1 MIKYNLKC
9 NKCKNCF
16 DSWFASSKEYEK
28 LRKKKFLTCHFCNSL
43 NVEKNL
49 MFPNVFLSKSNKT
62 IGTKSK
68 KYKEIEKK
76 MLDYQKFIKKNFNYV
91 GENFAYEARSI
102 HYNKKKT
109 SKGIYGTATKEE
121 FKELKEEG
129 IEAETLP
136 WVKDTSN

>member
-62 IGTKSK
+62 IDTKSK

-91 GENFAYEARSI
+91 GKNFAYEARAI
-102 HYNKKKT
+102 HYKDKET
-109 SKGIYGTATKEE
+109 SKGIYGSATKEE
-121 FKELKEEG
+121 LTELKEEG
-129 IEAETLP
+129 INIEMIP
-136 WVKDTSN
+136 WVKNNTN